1 MQNRQHGTLSRC
13 LLSTSH
19 GERRTLARERHSE
32 RKPHLCVVLRYI
44 DVILPLAIP
53 GTYTYAWGEDLPEVT
68 VGMRVSVPFGRGRKL
83 YGALVRR
90 VHSEA
95 PPHHKPRPA
104 LGALDTAPVVTEEQ
118 FLLWE
123 RISEHYLCHLGEVM
137 IAALPAQLSLSSE
150 TRLVLTGE
158 PHADLATY
166 GRAGIVVEA
175 LLHRSVITLEE
186 AGDLLGLKDPMP
198 TVKRL
203 MEQGTLRLEERM
215 SAAWKA
221 RTAHYVELQPEARS
235 EAALHGWFD
244 ALERAPKQLHLL
256 MRYVELSRCLS
267 EQPREVERPALLRAA
282 GVNSTVL
289 SSLVEKG
296 LFRIDQREAGTPP
309 PEDRRRSI
317 PALSPAQQ
325 QALNEVRQ
333 AFLSKPVT
341 LLRGVTASG
350 KTELYIT
357 LIQEALDRGEQVLY
371 LLPEIALTT
380 QIIARLRE
388 RFGDRVT
395 VAHSR
400 MSHNERARA
409 WMDMTQG
416 PHPPPIIVGARS
428 AILLPYRKLGLVVVD
443 EEHDP
448 SYKQQ
453 DPAPRY
459 NARDMAIVLA
469 SLHGARTLL
478 GSATPSMETLHNAR
492 SGKFGL
498 AELLTR
504 FGDVALPGIQRI
516 DLRDA
521 YKRKTMRGHFSLTLI
536 EHIQRALERRE
547 QVILFQNRRGYVP
560 VWQCETCS
568 WVPECDQCDVS
579 LTYHK
584 SDHQLRC
591 HYCGRHYPPPL
602 HCGSCGSNRLRML
615 GFGTEKIEEELA
627 LQFPEARIGRMDQD
641 TMRGKHAMDRLLT
654 SFGEGGIDILVGT
667 QMVTKGLDF
676 DHVSLVGIINADKLL
691 RFPDIRAHERA
702 FQLMAQVAGRAGRR
716 KEAGMVLIQATEVDH
731 PVLQFVVEHDVEGMY
746 ARELEHRRAHG
757 YPPFTRL
764 IELTLKHRSEE
775 RVTATAAVLA
785 VALRDGLG
793 ERVLGP
799 DVPVVSRIRDRHLR
813 KLMIKVRRSAHA
825 EEKAFI
831 SDTIDRVFSDPLHAA
846 VQLVTDVDPL

>member
-1 MQNRQHGTLSRC
+1 VPSSLKDE
-13 LLSTSH
+13 
-19 GERRTLARERHSE
+19 ERPVTGSQRRYRPV
-32 RKPHLCVVLRYI
+32 PHLCTVRCFI

-53 GTYTYAWGEDLPEVT
+53 GTYTYEWGEDLPPVT
-68 VGMRVSVPFGRGRKL
+68 AGMRVSVPFGRGRKL

-90 VHSEA
+90 VHQQ
-95 PPHHKPRPA
+95 PPAHHRARPA
-104 LGALDTAPVVTEEQ
+104 LGSLDQAPVVTEEQ
-118 FLLWE
+118 FTLWE
-123 RISEHYLCHLGEVM
+123 RISDHYLCHLGEVM
-137 IAALPAQLSLSSE
+137 IAALPAQLALSSE
-150 TRLVLTGE
+150 TRLVLA
-158 PHADLATY
+158 ADPSVDPSRF
-166 GRAGIVVEA
+166 GRGGLLVEA
-175 LLHRSVITLEE
+175 LMHRTVMTLEE
-186 AGDLLGLKDPMP
+186 AGDLMGTKDPMP
-198 TVKRL
+198 LVKRL
-203 MEQGTLRLEERM
+203 MDQGALRLEERLGND
-215 SAAWKA
+215 WKP
-221 RTAHYVELQPEARS
+221 RMAHYVELQPDART
-235 EAALHGWFD
+235 EDALHRWFD

-256 MRYVELSRCLS
+256 MRHVELSRCLS
-267 EQPREVERPALLRAA
+267 DQPREVERAALLRAA
-282 GVNSTVL
+282 GVNAAVL
-289 SSLVEKG
+289 NSLVDKG
-296 LFRIDQREAGTPP
+296 LFRVTQREAGTPP
-309 PEDRRRSI
+309 PQDTRRAT
-317 PALSPAQQ
+317 PTLSKAQQ
-325 QALNEVRQ
+325 QALAEVHA
-333 AFLSKPVT
+333 AFAAKPVT

-357 LIQEALDRGEQVLY
+357 LIQEALDRGEQALY

-400 MSHNERARA
+400 MSHGERARA
-409 WMDMTQG
+409 WMDMAQG
-416 PHPPPIIVGARS
+416 SHPPPIIVGARS
-428 AILLPYRKLGLVVVD
+428 AILLPFRKLGLIVVD

-469 SLHGARTLL
+469 SIHGARTLL
-478 GSATPSMETLHNAR
+478 GSATPSMETMHNAR
-492 SGKFGL
+492 SGKFGHV
-498 AELLTR
+498 ELLTR

-521 YKRKTMRGHFSLTLI
+521 YKRKAMRGHFSTTLI
-536 EHIQRALERRE
+536 EQVQRALDRRE

-584 SDHQLRC
+584 QDHQLRC

-615 GFGTEKIEEELA
+615 GFGTEKIEEELS
-627 LQFPEARIGRMDQD
+627 LLFPDARIGRMDQD

-676 DHVSLVGIINADKLL
+676 DHVSLVGIISADKLL

-716 KEAGMVLIQATEVDH
+716 KEAGQVLIQAMEVDH
-731 PVLQFVVEHDVEGMY
+731 PVLQFVVEHNVDGMFQ
-746 ARELEHRRAHG
+746 RELEHRRAHG

-775 RVTATAAVLA
+775 RVIATAAVLA
-785 VALRDGLG
+785 VALREALG

-813 KLMIKVRRSAHA
+813 KIMIKVRRSAHA
-825 EEKAFI
+825 EEKTFI
-831 SDTIDRVFSDPLHAA
+831 SDTIDRIFSDPLHAP